1 MSCPE
6 ARVAVPSPV
15 RSVSQS
21 IVTVTCGRSLPVVGN
36 FSAPRAR
43 SHSSISASAWRCGT
57 VRVSATPVGGGGAA
71 AGELLDQ
78 GAHLIA
84 VLGVQPAFQARG
96 GRRSGCAASRFDL
109 GTSCGMSRTSLRN
122 SQHGHKWKGITS

>member
-1 MSCPE
+1 
-6 ARVAVPSPV
+6 V
-15 RSVSQS
+15 Q
-21 IVTVTCGRSLPVVGN
+21 
-36 FSAPRAR
+36 
-43 SHSSISASAWRCGT
+43 
-57 VRVSATPVGGGGAA
+57 VSATPVGGGGAA

-122 SQHGHKWKGITS
+122 SQHGHEWKGITS